1 MMFHLK
7 FILSLY
13 VCVSCTL
20 FTVSSGNPPVSRC
33 DEWNNDV
40 MDCCNGDFENFVE
53 DASISVNYTVVKQE
67 KDQRIPWRLDAHVT
81 WDHPIGNETFVYA
94 VNMNYTITPFQ
105 ALQGPTVQPFQGTCR
120 ENLYKYFPPT
130 SCFIPE
136 DENWAIVNG
145 TSLTVSNLTFGFQ
158 YRFQIRIFGNGSV
171 LSAYLT
177 CNSEEMFHT
186 PDCYA
191 STNDEDFCRNKAT
204 VLSSAPVNLTV
215 PSGERETKDDGEE
228 IWTLLLEWKMPLSVN
243 GYIPSYLILV
253 TNRKD
258 PPTPKIL
265 NSSLSVDGLFQYNV
279 SSVVRQE
286 DEFEIQV
293 TPFVAVSASVGAIAG
308 PSSIIRI
315 NPDNLIETIRKEITT
330 PPSLAKT
337 TNKQGIVFF
346 TGDPPETKSI
356 WDDFMLWFI
365 LGGSVFFILIILAII
380 TVSVTVD
387 RLCKGVVNKPPVER
401 FFPHV
406 QVHSVDEVTE
416 RKYRVEDEFKDK
428 EIVDYKH
435 IEQGEILGKGAFG
448 IVKKGRALLPGA
460 TIWTDVAIKTPKT
473 TGSSSSSQAGIIEDF
488 KNEIRLMIELGK
500 HQHIISVLGCC
511 TVEEPYILITEY
523 MMYGDLQKFL
533 QKCYDQTNGDR
544 DPIYKLETLHQLQIA
559 LQIADGM
566 NYVSSTRFF
575 HGDLAARNILVGE
588 NLLVKITDFG
598 LTDDLYQKGYTRLSD
613 QRRPIKWYGPESIT
627 DKYCTLKTDIWSFGV
642 VLWEIFTFGKQTPY
656 KGMSVNELVHR
667 LVKTDYRLPKPP
679 SCPPIVYTVMLACWA
694 LEPSKRPGFE
704 DLYDTLHYI
713 INEIGDHTNY
723 ILTDSEDDATK
734 PSLRHS
740 SSLLSLI
747 SSQSESTYSTYSSRL
762 SSSTDSDITSDEQF
776 SDCSFKTNSDFAG
789 TFDLTVMEPILEDP
803 EIS

>member
-1 MMFHLK
+1 
-7 FILSLY
+7 
-13 VCVSCTL
+13 
-20 FTVSSGNPPVSRC
+20 
-33 DEWNNDV
+33 
-40 MDCCNGDFENFVE
+40 
-53 DASISVNYTVVKQE
+53 
-67 KDQRIPWRLDAHVT
+67 
-81 WDHPIGNETFVYA
+81 
-94 VNMNYTITPFQ
+94 
-105 ALQGPTVQPFQGTCR
+105 
-120 ENLYKYFPPT
+120 
-130 SCFIPE
+130 
-136 DENWAIVNG
+136 
-145 TSLTVSNLTFGFQ
+145 
-158 YRFQIRIFGNGSV
+158 
-171 LSAYLT
+171 
-177 CNSEEMFHT
+177 
-186 PDCYA
+186 
-191 STNDEDFCRNKAT
+191 
-204 VLSSAPVNLTV
+204 
-215 PSGERETKDDGEE
+215 
-228 IWTLLLEWKMPLSVN
+228 MPLSVN
-243 GYIPSYLILV
+243 GYIPWYLILV

-258 PPTPKIL
+258 TAPPKFL
-265 NSSLSVDGLFQYNV
+265 NSSLSVDGLYQYNV

-286 DEFEIQV
+286 LDEFEIQV

-315 NPDNLIETIRKEITT
+315 NPDNLIEETIRKEITT

-337 TNKQGIVFF
+337 TKTQGVVFF

-356 WDDFMLWFI
+356 WNDFMLWFI
-365 LGGSVFFILIILAII
+365 LGGSVFFILIIIAII
-380 TVSVTVD
+380 TASVTVD

-488 KNEIRLMIELGK
+488 KNEIRLCETGAIALLR
-500 HQHIISVLGCC
+500 QVYTLTI
-511 TVEEPYILITEY
+511 YTE
-523 MMYGDLQKFL
+523 
-533 QKCYDQTNGDR
+533 QTNGDR